1 MGQPPA
7 GTCSDRR
14 ANGADGSVQPAT
26 GGADSRRVRLV
37 RETPPATGERLLA
50 ALRECPAAQRVT
62 IRLSTST
69 PRTRPSVAE
78 LLQAHAF
85 AAHCQ
90 IAVAESRGLAV
101 RWVDGIVT
109 GTAEQLSA
117 FVTTVTPVLDR
128 CRGQAS
134 LAAA

>member
-1 MGQPPA
+1 M
-7 GTCSDRR
+7 
-14 ANGADGSVQPAT
+14 
-26 GGADSRRVRLV
+26 RLV
-37 RETPPATGERLLA
+37 RATPQATGDRLLA

-62 IRLSTST
+62 VRLSTST
-69 PRTRPSVAE
+69 ARTRPSIAE

-90 IAVAESRGLAV
+90 IAVAETRGLAV

-117 FVTTVTPVLDR
+117 FLATASPVLDR
-128 CRGQAS
+128 SHGTASIGS
-134 LAAA
+134 LAA